1 MRSVGKRKIR
11 EVKTKEKHSTEDAPP
26 FIAKIT
32 KLPVEQL
39 QETLFILLGIEILME
54 KYSPKISLSG
64 YPNEVI
70 IYSVFFA
77 SQR

>member
-11 EVKTKEKHSTEDAPP
+11 EVKTKEKHDSKDGPL

-32 KLPVEQL
+32 KLPLEQL
-39 QETLFILLGIEILME
+39 QETLFLLLGIEILMK
-54 KYSPKISLSG
+54 KYPPTISLSG
-64 YPNEVI
+64 YPNLAI
-70 IYSVFFA
+70 LHSAFLA

>member
-1 MRSVGKRKIR
+1 MQWVGKREIR
-11 EVKTKEKHSTEDAPP
+11 EVKTKEKHDSKDAPL

-32 KLPVEQL
+32 KLPLEQL
-39 QETLFILLGIEILME
+39 QETLFLLLGIEILME

-77 SQR
+77 S

>member
-39 QETLFILLGIEILME
+39 QETLFILLGIEILMK
-54 KYSPKISLSG
+54 KYPPTVSLSG
-64 YPNEVI
+64 YPNLVI
-70 IYSVFFA
+70 LHSVFLA